1 MEDLREKLIWEKW
14 MEWLEEPDTKTCV
27 HEDIHDSNQNRGPN
41 EEAANVTERISSL
54 SIQCAVHTTVFHFL
68 MNEPKAASIFEYI
81 RNVDIL
87 LLDELFS
94 HPPTCL
100 VIFRELPEL
109 AKHFVARLLFVE
121 QPIPK
126 SIVSGWVEKGSQALL
141 QDACRALSDLR
152 IWHSVDGNVARG
164 AWCLSKKYQESLR
177 ISLFGGGKSLL
188 GDLGSTTVDKYSKDV
203 GFLETYAAE
212 RWDSLLH
219 FMVGSESSE
228 VGSVV
233 QDVLLLS
240 NLMKGGT
247 PDTPVGITKHGFHFL
262 LMSRPDQVRLFLL
275 HYFDYLKET
284 KKNLVAALQ
293 FVFQLSFLSPEKS
306 YPVDALTAPQQEV
319 LQQMRELGLAY
330 QRKRTAPRF
339 YVTPLATVLSGSR
352 CHRPAMSSGSVLN
365 AIPTGVSHL
374 DGTDSVQPTASSTSD
389 VGYILLETNFRLYAY
404 TDSPLRTALLSLF
417 SKIRARF
424 PNLVVADIT
433 RDSVREALIRGITA
447 DQPPILPPTLVDQIR
462 LWELERDRF
471 VFQEGCLYE
480 QFSKSADFEMVRDF
494 AKSIGV
500 LLWENPERRLMVV
513 SKAGHEDV
521 RKFWKQ
527 KRPS

>member
-1 MEDLREKLIWEKW
+1 M
-14 MEWLEEPDTKTCV
+14 
-27 HEDIHDSNQNRGPN
+27 S
-41 EEAANVTERISSL
+41 A
-54 SIQCAVHTTVFHFL
+54 
-68 MNEPKAASIFEYI
+68 PKAASIFEYI

-177 ISLFGGGKSLL
+177 ISLFGGGKPLL
-188 GDLGSTTVDKYSKDV
+188 GDLGSTAVDKYSKDV
-203 GFLETYAAE
+203 DFLETYAAE
-212 RWDSLLH
+212 RWDALLH

-275 HYFDYLKET
+275 HYFDYLK
-284 KKNLVAALQ
+284 
-293 FVFQLSFLSPEKS
+293 S

-352 CHRPAMSSGSVLN
+352 CHQPAMSSGSVLS

-374 DGTDSVQPTASSTSD
+374 EGTDSVQPTASSTSD

-447 DQPPILPPTLVDQIR
+447 DQIISFLTTNAHPDMLREPPILPPTLVDQIR

-494 AKSIGV
+494 AKLM
-500 LLWENPERRLMVV
+500 LLCNRYTNFSRIADKLNIR
-513 SKAGHEDV
+513 DV
-521 RKFWKQ
+521 IR
-527 KRPS
+527 SMCLTLCYGL